1 MTLAE
6 FLRWDDGTDTH
17 CELIGGSPVA
27 MAPVAAAHRM
37 LAMRLGSRI
46 DAALE
51 PPAMQCASDPGVV
64 DPARRSMPVND
75 GETAE
80 MFEIFVL
87 NPLLAARQ
95 LGKQR
100 VRRQH

>member
-6 FLRWDDGTDTH
+6 FLRRDDGTDTH
-17 CELIGGSPVA
+17 YELIGGSPVA

-51 PPAMQCASDPGVV
+51 PRRPCNAQSDPGVV
-64 DPARRSMPVND
+64 DPARRSD
-75 GETAE
+75 AS
-80 MFEIFVL
+80 
-87 NPLLAARQ
+87 
-95 LGKQR
+95 QR
-100 VRRQH
+100 RGDSGDV